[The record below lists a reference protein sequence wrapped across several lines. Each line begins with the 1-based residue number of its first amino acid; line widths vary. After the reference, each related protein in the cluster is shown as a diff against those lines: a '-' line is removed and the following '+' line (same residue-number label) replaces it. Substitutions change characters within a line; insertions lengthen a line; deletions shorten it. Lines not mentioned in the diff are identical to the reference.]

1 MLQCYIRII
10 LCHILHY
17 TSPESGRIKNIGFIY
32 TCNLISSLTCD
43 FKCFNGNTAD
53 LILIIR
59 KSIYRC
65 ADSVLLSSLSCSEIK
80 TSCKLSYDDHVKTI
94 SDDLITKRACITKL
108 IVKICRTKICKK
120 VQCFTDSKKSCLRT
134 SGRLQFIPWGCLGI
148 SANRTHQYCIRSF
161 CLDNGFFCKRYSV
174 SINGCTA

>member
-65 ADSVLLSSLSCSEIK
+65 ADSILLSSLSCSEIK

-94 SDDLITKRACITKL
+94 SDDLITERACITKL
-108 IVKICRTKICKK
+108 IVKISRTKICKQ
-120 VQCFTDSKKSCLRT
+120 VQRLTDCKKTCLRT
-134 SGRLQFIPWGCLGI
+134 FGRLQLIPRGCLGI
-148 SANRTHQYCIRSF
+148 TANGTHQYCIRSF
-161 CLDNGFFCKRYSV
+161 CLGNGFLCKRYSV
-174 SINGCTA
+174 SINGCPS